1 MRCWLRTA
9 ELEPS
14 HPQINYRIAQAYW
27 ADGDTARSREHFL
40 TEIRAN
46 PGDVDVIFDFAL
58 FLLEDGEIESAKE
71 KFNRILELKSDFAPA
86 LFYLGEIAFSNSD
99 YEQAAELYSQAI
111 QKDKK
116 LAGPCY
122 RLAQLALMKEQKQK
136 VKIYLLSELGLGPE
150 DADALVSMASM
161 SLAIG
166 DLELSTHCLLRAVDI
181 DRANAD
187 AHYYLGVVTANR
199 GWLEE
204 AVEFLTQA
212 L

>member
-1 MRCWLRTA
+1 
-9 ELEPS
+9 
-14 HPQINYRIAQAYW
+14 
-27 ADGDTARSREHFL
+27 
-40 TEIRAN
+40 
-46 PGDVDVIFDFAL
+46 
-58 FLLEDGEIESAKE
+58 
-71 KFNRILELKSDFAPA
+71 
-86 LFYLGEIAFSNSD
+86 
-99 YEQAAELYSQAI
+99 
-111 QKDKK
+111 
-116 LAGPCY
+116 
-122 RLAQLALMKEQKQK
+122 MKEQKQK

-199 GWLEE
+199 GRLEE

-212 L
+212 LEVKPDHIPALKDLACLYQAMGRLAEASETIDRAKTLAGDDANLKTLARRIRLAQKMERIKDSLQRFDPRFIVRKLLR